1 MFATIETGKS
11 TSHEHP
17 SRCRGVFHSVFHP
30 PDRYGTS
37 IIISFNDLFHLITRA
52 HPLLF
57 YLRSETFISQNSDTK
72 DADQRNRSG
81 GFLIISFPPVILSC
95 VQYTVSANE
104 DPCRDG
110 CDTFV
115 YRNRKVKGL
124 RTGLRDPHPRL
135 PTKNSLTIS

>member
-1 MFATIETGKS
+1 MQLSPACLPQSRREKV
-11 TSHEHP
+11 HP
-17 SRCRGVFHSVFHP
+17 MNIRLAVGGFSLRFPP

-52 HPLLF
+52 YPLLF

-95 VQYTVSANE
+95 VQHASLQMKIRMEMAMI
-104 DPCRDG
+104 
-110 CDTFV
+110 
-115 YRNRKVKGL
+115 
-124 RTGLRDPHPRL
+124 RL
-135 PTKNSLTIS
+135 YIET